1 MKRLLLYLL
10 LFALLLIV
18 PSTTLGASTGQGD
31 SSDPP
36 MSITVLGY
44 GTASAAPDSVRV
56 NLYIGD
62 QPTYGPGGPEL
73 SFVEPADLDE
83 VGDFLAEQ
91 GIDVDTIEINYL
103 SRNYSYGP
111 SSFAGEVAFSFDEL
125 DRLLSLMQDLVDEME
140 GRRGPTI
147 QGANMV
153 FRVEDCAALE
163 LDAMRVAL
171 DDARQRAS
179 RMASLLDMS
188 LGRVI
193 SVSEDV
199 SPVGAI
205 RPAGGC
211 IAHAGQTA
219 TGGYYLMGSASSL
232 ENSPSEVEVAIML
245 KATFTLTKSQ

>member
-1 MKRLLLYLL
+1 MKSILLTLLLV
-10 LFALLLIV
+10 AILLIV
-18 PSTTLGASTGQGD
+18 PATTLGAPSGQDD
-31 SSDPP
+31 SPDLP
-36 MSITVLGY
+36 MNITVLGY
-44 GTASAAPDSVRV
+44 GTASSVPDSVSV
-56 NLYIGD
+56 NLYIGE

-73 SFVEPADLDE
+73 TFVEPSDLDE
-83 VGDFLAEQ
+83 VGEFLVEQ
-91 GIDVDTIEINYL
+91 GIDVNTIEINYL

-111 SSFAGEVAFSFDEL
+111 SSFAGEVAFTFDEL

-140 GRRGPTI
+140 GRRGPTV
-147 QGANMV
+147 QGANLI

-163 LDAMRVAL
+163 LEAMRAAI
-171 DDARQRAS
+171 DDAKQRAS

-211 IAHAGQTA
+211 IAHAGQTS

-245 KATFTLTKSQ
+245 KATFALKP

>member
-1 MKRLLLYLL
+1 MKRFLPALL
-10 LFALLLIV
+10 LFALLLLSF
-18 PSTTLGASTGQGD
+18 PSTTLGAPAGQDD
-31 SSDPP
+31 SSEPP

-56 NLYIGD
+56 NLYIGE

-103 SRNYSYGP
+103 SRNYAYGP

-147 QGANMV
+147 QGANMI
-153 FRVEDCAALE
+153 FRVEDCPALE
-163 LDAMRVAL
+163 LEAMRAAL

-193 SVSEDV
+193 TVSEDV

-245 KATFTLTKSQ
+245 KATFALKP